1 MKWARLILLILLI
14 IYIVFIYGD
23 VFAHFSSTYL
33 NIIKYIGIILCFILT
48 LITNCKEYL
57 SDARLLQMGML
68 FTTFADLA
76 LVIFDSQLIGV
87 ILFTIVQLFYIA
99 RYTRDSFRNIFK
111 RLLMIF
117 IIIFGIYLFISKF
130 IFKTSFILIAAG
142 LFYAI
147 CLIVSVVKGLE
158 ISRDSSYLN
167 PNKYFIAMGMIL
179 FFLCDMSIAIAYILR
194 TYSILNLSYLFSNLI
209 WIFYLPSQTLLAI
222 SGYEKM

>member
-14 IYIVFIYGD
+14 IYIVFIYAD